1 MSEPE
6 IGRVVKND
14 LSPGYEVESEYD
26 DDGEYIPWSGGFIVG
41 TGDIVTELTGE
52 FRRKALLRVGL
63 EDGPDVSI
71 TVTEN
76 HEDGGYCPTC
86 SFDMETFFIHV
97 NGEEV
102 YNSRSSGN
110 YDESVFETLQNWL
123 DAARQSF
130 KVLKENDDIPKGN
143 E

>member
-14 LSPGYEVESEYD
+14 LSGGYEIAGEYD

-52 FRRKALLRVGL
+52 FRRKALARVGL

-123 DAARQSF
+123 
-130 KVLKENDDIPKGN
+130 EEGTEKGN